1 MTYFTDS
8 SLPNK
13 ESYAV
18 FIFLRGGA
26 ESVRS
31 RFLGVI
37 TKEYETTKSR
47 KKQKVCVM
55 VLWDYHKGD
64 PGDKEPQRG
73 SNDI

>member
-1 MTYFTDS
+1 MRFY
-8 SLPNK
+8 
-13 ESYAV
+13 
-18 FIFLRGGA
+18 FLRGGA

-55 VLWDYHKGD
+55 VL
-64 PGDKEPQRG
+64 
-73 SNDI
+73 

>member
-1 MTYFTDS
+1 MRSRFLDVIT
-8 SLPNK
+8 K
-13 ESYAV
+13 ECHTTKNCKKT
-18 FIFLRGGA
+18 

-47 KKQKVCVM
+47 KKQNVCVM

-64 PGDKEPQRG
+64 PDDKEPQRG